1 LVEGDTLPRLGCGED
16 LVRGLGFFA
25 APRNLGHRAKDAASA
40 LGWLDFR
47 QLLGYFTVEGKLLEL
62 WEGEMIEAVVPSHQ
76 FSLIVGGGEVDVL
89 SLFLWR

>member
-1 LVEGDTLPRLGCGED
+1 MVNGDALPRLGCGED

-25 APRNLGHRAKDAASA
+25 APRNLGHRTKDAASA
-40 LGWLDFR
+40 LGWRDFC
-47 QLLGYFTVEGKLLEL
+47 QLLGYFTVEGELLEL
-62 WEGEMIEAVVPSHQ
+62 WEGEMTKVVVSSHQ